1 MGVIKDTR
9 HEIRYKRTCVVCDK
23 EFGAWNNNQKFCCEA
38 CRRKNAKK
46 YYEVYKNVKV
56 EEKPK
61 KDKGISLDQ
70 IDKEAREAGMSY
82 GQYVALHNL

>member
-1 MGVIKDTR
+1 MVDNR
-9 HEIRYKRTCVVCDK
+9 HKIRFQKKCVVCDK
-23 EFGAWNNNQKFCCEA
+23 EFGAWNSNQKFCSEA

-70 IDKEAREAGMSY
+70 IDKEARKAGMTY
-82 GQYVALHNL
+82 GQYVAMHNL